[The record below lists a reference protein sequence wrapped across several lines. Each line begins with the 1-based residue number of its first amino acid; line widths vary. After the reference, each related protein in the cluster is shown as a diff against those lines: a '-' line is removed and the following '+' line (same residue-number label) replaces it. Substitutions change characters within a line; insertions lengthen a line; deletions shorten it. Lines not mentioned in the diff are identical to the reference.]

1 VDGDGTFSTNK
12 FVPRFKLENHIKE
25 LELYNKIKEFIN
37 VGNLMLTSQR
47 IDKVNSSPTVVLE
60 VNKIKELIE
69 VIIPLMQD
77 SDGIILKSLK
87 SKDFL
92 L

>member
-1 VDGDGTFSTNK
+1 
-12 FVPRFKLENHIKE
+12 
-25 LELYNKIKEFIN
+25 
-37 VGNLMLTSQR
+37 MLTSQR

>member
-77 SDGIILKSLK
+77 SDFIILKSLK